1 MRLVTTLSAL
11 SLVLCACALSGC
23 NALSSS
29 YCELGAECDD
39 GFEAIF
45 LDPVPGESDDS
56 AAVCAVNQQTLLN
69 ALRANREDVCHEAAA
84 AWEAWMACAIEE
96 ECDAFRIGEPECKDE
111 LEDYTDALDEAGNR
125 CNE

>member
-1 MRLVTTLSAL
+1 MRLVTTLCAPAL
-11 SLVLCACALSGC
+11 LFAALALVGC
-23 NALSSS
+23 NGLSNQ

-39 GFEAIF
+39 NSGFL
-45 LDPVPGESDDS
+45 LDPVPGNSDDS
-56 AAVCAVNQQTLLN
+56 AAVCAVNQQTFVDT
-69 ALRANREDVCHEAAA
+69 LRANSEDVCHEIAT

-111 LEDYTDALDEAGNR
+111 LEEYAELVDEAGNR